1 MPSFSRHLHVLVV
14 EDDAA
19 FRELLAVRLRH
30 LGIEV
35 AEAGS
40 VPEAIETLEE
50 THVDAVLSDYVLP
63 GPSGLA
69 LLAYVRRALPLVP
82 FVLMSASLDADV
94 RARAIIEGAEAVHE
108 KRELLPLLPQL
119 FERFP
124 AAA

>member
-35 AEAGS
+35 ATAGS